1 MPFFAEHFNE
11 VWSNFDVNVQELIE
25 ECPPAMASSM
35 THLLYGR
42 VVSTVPIFRGCA
54 TEVIGAICMRC
65 QVGNKTRNAP
75 PFFPNQ
81 EELSFPYGARC
92 DLARQAWDKR
102 KENLK

>member
-65 QVGNKTRNAP
+65 QVGNKTRNARP
-75 PFFPNQ
+75 PFFRIKRN
-81 EELSFPYGARC
+81 FPLLTMRLYIIGKNRSKIG
-92 DLARQAWDKR
+92 L
-102 KENLK
+102 NSL